1 MVMNPSGKNI
11 YESIRG
17 NSLTFLSKKSPIVLF
32 AILCM
37 PKIAS
42 ASPDFDHYAWNFG
55 EIREAEGT
63 VSHVF
68 TLKNDGSG
76 PLYVGRAIPSCSCI
90 TAVLPQEAILPGK
103 TGELIVSFSPSGAVG
118 ATFRSLE
125 ITDSEGR
132 LLGTLSIE
140 ADVIPIDRSI
150 QERYFYTLGDMLY
163 ANLTTVPF
171 GYIYPGDILTKTVFM
186 ANASRETMHIE
197 TSASTGWLHVQC
209 PDSIGPGE
217 ELPMTLSY
225 SIAEESQLMATLHD
239 TLQLWID
246 GRKALMPITTS
257 AICLQRLT
265 PSNDAPS
272 LRSYPSAGKLKPKDD
287 RLVAEIEIH
296 NDGQGPLKILKI
308 ETPEGVEAQMDL
320 NPIPAGR
327 QTMLRVTSPK
337 KPNAT
342 DVSVKTSF
350 RITIFTND
358 LKRQYREIEIK

>member
-1 MVMNPSGKNI
+1 MSRAVRLLP
-11 YESIRG
+11 
-17 NSLTFLSKKSPIVLF
+17 FLMLSTTPVV
-32 AILCM
+32 
-37 PKIAS
+37 AS
-42 ASPDFDHYAWNFG
+42 NDFDHYAWDFG
-55 EIREAEGT
+55 EIKEAEGT
-63 VSHVF
+63 VSHIF
-68 TLKNDGSG
+68 TLKNDGSE

-90 TAVLPQEAILPGK
+90 TAQLPQEAILPGK
-103 TGELIVSFSPSGAVG
+103 TGEVLVSFSPSGAVG
-118 ATFRSLE
+118 ETFRSLE
-125 ITDSEGR
+125 VTDGEGR

-140 ADVIPIDRSI
+140 ANVIPIDRSI

-171 GYIYPGDILTKTVFM
+171 GYIYPGDTVRKTVFL

-197 TSASTGWLHVQC
+197 IRKSEEGLVADNASTEGLQVQC

-272 LRSYPSAGKLKPKDD
+272 LRTYPSAGKLKPKDNW
-287 RLVAEIEIH
+287 LVAEIEIH

-308 ETPEGVEAQMDL
+308 ETPEGIEAQLDL
-320 NPIPAGR
+320 NPIPAGE
-327 QTMLRVTSPK
+327 QTMLRVTSAK
-337 KPNAT
+337 TTKGTEGSA
-342 DVSVKTSF
+342 KTSF

-358 LKRQYREIEIK
+358 PKRQYREIDIK